1 MTLESIISEKSVV
14 LLETTEMED
23 TINIMIDKALDLG
36 KIKSKA
42 EFLEAIL
49 EREEIVST
57 GIGLGVAIPHAKLK
71 SIDNFFIIL
80 GLTKSGLD
88 WDAID
93 RKPVKAVFLIGGPEN
108 KQQEYLKI
116 VSRIMLLVKNNEKRE
131 ILFNENSYDQI
142 KEIFSNF

>member
-36 KIKSKA
+36 KIKSKE